1 MITKEQEELITLLI
15 IGEKISDIAKT
26 MNRSRQTIYDWI
38 NKEEVKA
45 ELDRRKQEL
54 ARQGNNYILKD
65 LYTYIDTIK
74 ELAKDKSDKRV
85 CLAANQYL
93 INRIYGSPT
102 NTVEVSGE
110 ENNENVSE
118 TELEQEINKFKKLS
132 VVK

>member
-15 IGEKISDIAKT
+15 VGEKITDIAKT
-26 MNRSRQTIYDWI
+26 MNRSRQTIYDWM

-93 INRIYGSPT
+93 INRIYGNPV
-102 NTVEVSGE
+102 NTVEVNNE
-110 ENNENVSE
+110 ENAGIVNE
-118 TELEQEINKFKKLS
+118 TELEQQINSFKKLS